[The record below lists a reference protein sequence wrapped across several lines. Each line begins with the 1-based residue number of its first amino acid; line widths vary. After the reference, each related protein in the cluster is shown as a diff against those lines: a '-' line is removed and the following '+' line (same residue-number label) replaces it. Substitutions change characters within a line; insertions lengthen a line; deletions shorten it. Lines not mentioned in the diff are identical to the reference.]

1 MSAAW
6 AADECD
12 VVGSAAETW
21 PVKAH
26 PHPGPVTSGAD
37 TRAVADNST
46 VGITGAVGAVM
57 TVPRAGTAAVGGG
70 AVTSE
75 RSGVVKV
82 EGGVRVSSRVGA
94 T

>member
-37 TRAVADNST
+37 TRAVADNLT

-57 TVPRAGTAAVGGG
+57 TVPRAGTAAVGGV